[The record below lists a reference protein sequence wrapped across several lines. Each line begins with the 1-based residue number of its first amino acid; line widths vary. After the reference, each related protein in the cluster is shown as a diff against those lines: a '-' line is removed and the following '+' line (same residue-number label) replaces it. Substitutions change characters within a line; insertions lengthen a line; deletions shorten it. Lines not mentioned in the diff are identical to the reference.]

1 MKIETK
7 YNIGDEVWVMKDN
20 RPQKFEVQGI
30 SVELVDGLYKSCR
43 HCGIDVISYELGSRM
58 CPLVYMECSVYR
70 TKQEL
75 LDSL

>member
-7 YNIGDEVWVMKDN
+7 YDIGQEVWFKGYKNLPFVD
-20 RPQKFEVQGI
+20 RIFEIKITVGHNDKVDI
-30 SVELVDGLYKSCR
+30 KYDLWGDVLVEEGNLF
-43 HCGIDVISYELGSRM
+43 
-58 CPLVYMECSVYR
+58 R

>member
-7 YNIGDEVWVMKDN
+7 YDMGQEVWFMYKLKPFCAKITSLTVYTHN
-20 RPQKFEVQGI
+20 RMVIEYFFEEPFTFVREEYI
-30 SVELVDGLYKSCR
+30 F
-43 HCGIDVISYELGSRM
+43 
-58 CPLVYMECSVYR
+58 R

>member
-7 YNIGDEVWVMKDN
+7 FNIGDEVWFILNNKVNCSKISKIAVEFTNKDN
-20 RPQKFEVQGI
+20 YYYYHFEYDPPRSPTLCNYFSIKNVFA
-30 SVELVDGLYKSCR
+30 
-43 HCGIDVISYELGSRM
+43 
-58 CPLVYMECSVYR
+58 

>member
-7 YNIGDEVWVMKDN
+7 YNIGDEVWFMYKLEPISSKVTSFTIYVDKN
-20 RPQKFEVQGI
+20 IIVEYFFEKYFEFKREKYI
-30 SVELVDGLYKSCR
+30 F
-43 HCGIDVISYELGSRM
+43 
-58 CPLVYMECSVYR
+58 R

>member
-7 YNIGDEVWVMKDN
+7 YNIGDEVWFMYKLKPFCAKITSLTVYTQN
-20 RPQKFEVQGI
+20 RLVIEYFFEEQLTFVREERI
-30 SVELVDGLYKSCR
+30 
-43 HCGIDVISYELGSRM
+43 
-58 CPLVYMECSVYR
+58 YR